1 MSSDDK
7 RNTAIVKLNGWSSLS
22 ISDLQGFPTTTE
34 GNGRSLH
41 GFGALA
47 STLLNLEIRSK
58 TKLAT
63 MSYDDNRNTMINY
76 ISNLDIGFSVSDLQ
90 AMDDLTLVRKA
101 VNYYNSLHAL
111 A

>member
-7 RNTAIVKLNGWSSLS
+7 RNTAIVKLDGWSSLS
-22 ISDLQGFPTTTE
+22 VSDLQGFPTDTE

-58 TKLAT
+58 TRLAT
-63 MSYDDNRNTMINY
+63 MSYDDNRNTMIHY
-76 ISNLDIGFSVSDLQ
+76 ISNLNIGYSVSDLQ
-90 AMDDLTLVRKA
+90 AMNDLTLVRDA
-101 VNYYNSLHAL
+101 LDYYNNLHL